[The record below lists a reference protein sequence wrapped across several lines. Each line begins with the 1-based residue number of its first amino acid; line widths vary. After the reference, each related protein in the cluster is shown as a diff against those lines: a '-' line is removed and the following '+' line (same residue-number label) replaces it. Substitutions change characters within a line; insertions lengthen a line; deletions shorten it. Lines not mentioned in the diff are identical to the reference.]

1 MTPPD
6 QDYLQTDPP
15 SHRSL
20 PSTPLDQPLKSA
32 APNANDKPPNLD
44 HDNPAAP
51 PHHQALAPDSSSE
64 ASELKPRKRKAAYDV
79 KTTSIDEFLEASRQK
94 RQELAGAGEYQTV
107 NLNSQFDH
115 SAL

>member
-6 QDYLQTDPP
+6 QKYLQTDPP

-32 APNANDKPPNLD
+32 APNGNDKPPNLD

-51 PHHQALAPDSSSE
+51 PHHQAPPPDLSSSE
-64 ASELKPRKRKAAYDV
+64 ASELKVQKRKAAYDM

-94 RQELAGAGEYQTV
+94 RQELTGAGEYQTV
-107 NLNSQFDH
+107 NLNS
-115 SAL
+115 